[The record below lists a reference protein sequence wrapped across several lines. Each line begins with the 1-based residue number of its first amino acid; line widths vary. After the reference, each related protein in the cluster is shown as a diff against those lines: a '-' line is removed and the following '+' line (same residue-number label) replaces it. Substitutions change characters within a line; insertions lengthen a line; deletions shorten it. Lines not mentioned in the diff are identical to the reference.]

1 MLGSRKSQRTIGG
14 EEMKKKTLLNA
25 IIVLLLIIMG
35 VSLVISGFIVGKAQG
50 FGFIGI
56 VSLVYLMILI
66 IVKK

>member
-1 MLGSRKSQRTIGG
+1 
-14 EEMKKKTLLNA
+14 MKKNILLNT

-50 FGFIGI
+50 FGFIGV
-56 VSLVYLMILI
+56 VSFIYLMILI

>member
-1 MLGSRKSQRTIGG
+1 
-14 EEMKKKTLLNA
+14 MKKKTLLNA

-35 VSLVISGFIVGKAQG
+35 VSLVISGFMVGKGQG

-56 VSLVYLMILI
+56 VSFVYLMILI

>member
-1 MLGSRKSQRTIGG
+1 MLGRRNTQRTIGR
-14 EEMKKKTLLNA
+14 EEMKKNILLNT

-50 FGFIGI
+50 FGFIGV